1 MKEPMNCHVD
11 LETLKQRAD
20 KLDGENPEI
29 MMMSAVDCVVQLAE
43 DSGFSEDFLTIADK
57 YVNYLAEKQGISH
70 QIPMEECKN
79 AA

>member
-1 MKEPMNCHVD
+1 MKEPMNCQVD

-43 DSGFSEDFLTIADK
+43 NS
-57 YVNYLAEKQGISH
+57 
-70 QIPMEECKN
+70 
-79 AA
+79 